1 MDNQGFISIDYL
13 FSIFLIILIAIGI
26 LYFSESTL
34 NSAENIEKTT
44 SYRLFLDNIADEINQ
59 VNSNGAN
66 FSKVISLPY
75 KIQDNSY
82 VLTLSGDSLTL
93 DIDNRKAST
102 NIFPIKLENNLDV
115 DLYGGN
121 SYLIKK
127 EDENTISVKGGL
139 YNGL

>member
-82 VLTLSGDSLTL
+82 VLTLSRDSLTL

-121 SYLIKK
+121 SYLVKK
-127 EDENTISVKGGL
+127 EDENTISVKRWFI
-139 YNGL
+139 

>member
-102 NIFPIKLENNLDV
+102 NIFPIKLENNVDV

-127 EDENTISVKGGL
+127 EDENTISVKRWFI
-139 YNGL
+139 

>member
-115 DLYGGN
+115 ELYGGN

-127 EDENTISVKGGL
+127 EDENTISVKRWFI
-139 YNGL
+139 

>member
-1 MDNQGFISIDYL
+1 MDNYGFISIDYL
-13 FSIFLIILIAIGI
+13 FSIFLILLIAIGI

-44 SYRLFLDNIADEINQ
+44 DYRLFLDNIADEINQ

-75 KIQDNSY
+75 KIQDNNY
-82 VLTLSGDSLTL
+82 VLTLSEDSLTL

-127 EDENTISVKGGL
+127 EDESTISVKRWFI
-139 YNGL
+139 

>member
-82 VLTLSGDSLTL
+82 VLTLSRDSLTL

-127 EDENTISVKGGL
+127 EDENTISVKRWFI
-139 YNGL
+139 

>member
-1 MDNQGFISIDYL
+1 MDNYGFISIDYL
-13 FSIFLIILIAIGI
+13 FSIFLILLIAIGI

-44 SYRLFLDNIADEINQ
+44 DYRLFLDNIADEINQ

-75 KIQDNSY
+75 KIQDNNY
-82 VLTLSGDSLTL
+82 VLTLSEDSLTL

-127 EDENTISVKGGL
+127 EDENTISVKRWFI
-139 YNGL
+139 

>member
-13 FSIFLIILIAIGI
+13 FSIFLILLIAIGI
-26 LYFSESTL
+26 LYFSESAL

-75 KIQDNSY
+75 KIQGHSY
-82 VLTLSGDSLTL
+82 VLSLSEDSLTL
-93 DIDNRKAST
+93 DIDDRKAST

-127 EDENTISVKGGL
+127 EDENTISIKRWFI
-139 YNGL
+139 

>member
-34 NSAENIEKTT
+34 NSAENIENTT

-127 EDENTISVKGGL
+127 EDENTISVKRWFI
-139 YNGL
+139 

>member
-13 FSIFLIILIAIGI
+13 FSIFLILLIAIGI
-26 LYFSESTL
+26 LYSSESTL

-75 KIQDNSY
+75 KIQGHSY
-82 VLTLSGDSLTL
+82 VLSLSEDSLTL

-127 EDENTISVKGGL
+127 EDESTISVKRWFI
-139 YNGL
+139 

>member
-1 MDNQGFISIDYL
+1 MDNQGFVSIDYL

-82 VLTLSGDSLTL
+82 VLTLSRDSLTL

-102 NIFPIKLENNLDV
+102 NIFPIKLENNLDE

-127 EDENTISVKGGL
+127 EDENTISVKRWFI
-139 YNGL
+139 

>member
-13 FSIFLIILIAIGI
+13 FSIFLILLIAIGI

-66 FSKVISLPY
+66 FSKVSSLPY
-75 KIQDNSY
+75 KIQGHSY
-82 VLTLSGDSLTL
+82 VLSLSEDSLTL
-93 DIDNRKAST
+93 DIDDRKAST

-127 EDENTISVKGGL
+127 EDENTISIKRWFI
-139 YNGL
+139 

>member
-44 SYRLFLDNIADEINQ
+44 GYRLFLDNIADEINQ

-127 EDENTISVKGGL
+127 EDENTISVKRWFI
-139 YNGL
+139 

>member
-102 NIFPIKLENNLDV
+102 NIFPIKLENNIDV

-127 EDENTISVKGGL
+127 EDENTISVKRWFI
-139 YNGL
+139 

>member
-13 FSIFLIILIAIGI
+13 FSIFLILLIAIGI

-34 NSAENIEKTT
+34 NSVENIEKTT

-75 KIQDNSY
+75 KIQGHSY
-82 VLTLSGDSLTL
+82 VLSLSEDSLTL
-93 DIDNRKAST
+93 DIDDRKAST
-102 NIFPIKLENNLDV
+102 NIFPIKLENNLDM

-127 EDENTISVKGGL
+127 EDESTFSVKRWFI
-139 YNGL
+139 

>member
-1 MDNQGFISIDYL
+1 MDNYGFISIDYL
-13 FSIFLIILIAIGI
+13 FSIFLILLIAIGI

-44 SYRLFLDNIADEINQ
+44 DYRLFLDNIADEINQ

-82 VLTLSGDSLTL
+82 VLTLSEDSLTL

-127 EDENTISVKGGL
+127 EDENTISVKRWFI
-139 YNGL
+139 

>member
-1 MDNQGFISIDYL
+1 MDNRGFISIDYL

-127 EDENTISVKGGL
+127 EDENTISVKRWFI
-139 YNGL
+139 

>member
-1 MDNQGFISIDYL
+1 MDNYGFISIDYL
-13 FSIFLIILIAIGI
+13 FSIFLILLIAIGI

-127 EDENTISVKGGL
+127 EDENTISVKRWFI
-139 YNGL
+139 

>member
-75 KIQDNSY
+75 KIQDNIY
-82 VLTLSGDSLTL
+82 VLTLSEDSLTL

-127 EDENTISVKGGL
+127 EDESTISVKRWFI
-139 YNGL
+139 

>member
-1 MDNQGFISIDYL
+1 MLRTNQGFISIDYL

-127 EDENTISVKGGL
+127 EDENTISVKRWFV
-139 YNGL
+139 

>member
-13 FSIFLIILIAIGI
+13 FSIFLILLIAIGI

-127 EDENTISVKGGL
+127 EDENTISVKRWFI
-139 YNGL
+139 

>member
-13 FSIFLIILIAIGI
+13 FSIFLILLIAIGI

-102 NIFPIKLENNLDV
+102 NIFPIKLENNLNV

-127 EDENTISVKGGL
+127 EDENTISVKRWFI
-139 YNGL
+139 

>member
-13 FSIFLIILIAIGI
+13 FSIFLILLIAIGI

-44 SYRLFLDNIADEINQ
+44 SYRLFLDNIADEINH

-75 KIQDNSY
+75 KIQGHSY
-82 VLTLSGDSLTL
+82 VLSLSEDSLTL
-93 DIDNRKAST
+93 DIDDRKAST

-127 EDENTISVKGGL
+127 EDESTILVKRWFI
-139 YNGL
+139 

>member
-1 MDNQGFISIDYL
+1 MDNRGFISIDYL

-34 NSAENIEKTT
+34 NSAENIENTA

-75 KIQDNSY
+75 KIRDSTY
-82 VLTLSGDSLTL
+82 VLSLSKDSLTL
-93 DIDNRKAST
+93 NIDDRKAST

-127 EDENTISVKGGL
+127 EDESTILVKRWFI
-139 YNGL
+139 

>member
-44 SYRLFLDNIADEINQ
+44 SYKLFLDNIADEINQ

-127 EDENTISVKGGL
+127 EDENTISVKRWFI
-139 YNGL
+139 

>member
-13 FSIFLIILIAIGI
+13 FSIFLILLIAIGI
-26 LYFSESTL
+26 LYFSESAL

-66 FSKVISLPY
+66 FSKVSSLPY
-75 KIQDNSY
+75 KIQGHSY
-82 VLTLSGDSLTL
+82 VLSLSEDSLTL
-93 DIDNRKAST
+93 DIDDRKAST

-127 EDENTISVKGGL
+127 EDENTISIKRWFI
-139 YNGL
+139 

>member
-115 DLYGGN
+115 NLYGGN

-127 EDENTISVKGGL
+127 EDENTISVKRWFI
-139 YNGL
+139 

>member
-44 SYRLFLDNIADEINQ
+44 GYRLFLDNIADEINQ

-82 VLTLSGDSLTL
+82 VLTL

-127 EDENTISVKGGL
+127 EDENTISVKRWFI
-139 YNGL
+139 

>member
-13 FSIFLIILIAIGI
+13 FSIFLILLIAIGI

-75 KIQDNSY
+75 KIQGHSY
-82 VLTLSGDSLTL
+82 VLSLSEDSLTL
-93 DIDNRKAST
+93 DIDDRKAST

-127 EDENTISVKGGL
+127 EDENTISVKRWFI
-139 YNGL
+139 

>member
-13 FSIFLIILIAIGI
+13 FSIFLILLIAMGI

-75 KIQDNSY
+75 KIQGHSY
-82 VLTLSGDSLTL
+82 VLSLSEDSLTL
-93 DIDNRKAST
+93 DIDDRKAST

-127 EDENTISVKGGL
+127 EDENTISVKRWFI
-139 YNGL
+139 

>member
-127 EDENTISVKGGL
+127 EDENTISVKRWFI
-139 YNGL
+139 

>member
-1 MDNQGFISIDYL
+1 MDYNGFISIDYL
-13 FSIFLIILIAIGI
+13 FSIFLILLIGIGI

-34 NSAENIEKTT
+34 NSAENIEKNTD
-44 SYRLFLDNIADEINQ
+44 YRLFLDNIADEINQ

-66 FSKVISLPY
+66 FSKVISLPN
-75 KIQDNSY
+75 KIQDNGY
-82 VLTLSGDSLTL
+82 VLTLSKDSLTL

-127 EDENTISVKGGL
+127 EDESTISVKRWFI
-139 YNGL
+139 

>member
-1 MDNQGFISIDYL
+1 MDNQGFVSIDYL

-127 EDENTISVKGGL
+127 EDENTISVKRWFI
-139 YNGL
+139 

>member
-66 FSKVISLPY
+66 FSKIISLPY
-75 KIQDNSY
+75 KIQNHNY
-82 VLTLSGDSLTL
+82 VLTLSEDSLTL

-127 EDENTISVKGGL
+127 EDENTISVKRWFI
-139 YNGL
+139 

>member
-1 MDNQGFISIDYL
+1 MDNQGFSSIDYL

-34 NSAENIEKTT
+34 NSAENIENTT

-127 EDENTISVKGGL
+127 EDENTISVKRWFI
-139 YNGL
+139 

>member
-13 FSIFLIILIAIGI
+13 FSIFLILLIAIGI

-82 VLTLSGDSLTL
+82 VLTLSEDSLTL

-127 EDENTISVKGGL
+127 EDESTISVKRWFI
-139 YNGL
+139 

>member
-1 MDNQGFISIDYL
+1 MDNQGFISVDYL

-121 SYLIKK
+121 SYLVKK
-127 EDENTISVKGGL
+127 EDENTISVKRWFI
-139 YNGL
+139 

>member
-75 KIQDNSY
+75 KIQGHSY
-82 VLTLSGDSLTL
+82 VLSLSEDSLTL
-93 DIDNRKAST
+93 DIDDRKAST

-127 EDENTISVKGGL
+127 EDENTISVKRWFI
-139 YNGL
+139 

>member
-1 MDNQGFISIDYL
+1 MDNQGFISIDYP

-127 EDENTISVKGGL
+127 EDENTISVKRWFI
-139 YNGL
+139 

>member
-59 VNSNGAN
+59 VNSSGAN

-82 VLTLSGDSLTL
+82 VLTLSRDSLTL

-127 EDENTISVKGGL
+127 EDENTISVKRWFI
-139 YNGL
+139 

>member
-13 FSIFLIILIAIGI
+13 FSIFLILLIAIGI

-75 KIQDNSY
+75 KIQGHSY
-82 VLTLSGDSLTL
+82 VLSLSEDSLTL
-93 DIDNRKAST
+93 DIDDRKAST

-115 DLYGGN
+115 DLYGGD

-127 EDENTISVKGGL
+127 EDENTISVKRWFI
-139 YNGL
+139 